1 MAFVAASILPFSSCS
16 DFLDREPITKPEAGN
31 FLTGAIQ
38 VENYINGLY
47 MTLPSFSKF
56 GLGVRSEEKN
66 SDNIIA
72 EKYDARLHGQN
83 NQFSGASDWQTG
95 YQNLRKVNYFFHNYK
110 VPEAQENEDVL
121 SLKGE
126 AYFLRAYWHF
136 DLLKK
141 FGSIPVMDAFW
152 DENATIAGLQIPAKT
167 RNEVA
172 RFILSDLV
180 EAKNLLHS
188 RGKYSGIRIN
198 KEAAMVLAM
207 NVALYEGTWEKY
219 HSSDDFASSTN
230 ESNYFLGEVINW
242 GNELFGC
249 GIDLYKTGQNP
260 GDAFAALFNS
270 KDLSGMG
277 EVLLWRKYSSD
288 EGVFHDVNGNLKAGV
303 VDSEGAAGITQSL
316 VDNYLS
322 NLKIHFRK
330 EAGADEIV
338 DDIER
343 RISELFAEKLSAG
356 SQVITIADV
365 EEVIAR
371 MGKPEDMEA
380 EGESASADSGSTSAG
395 GGYGA
400 GAWNSNT
407 AYGTT
412 RRRLYRNPDDK
423 MLGGVISGMAAYL
436 GWDVTLL
443 RLLLL
448 VILICGVGTL
458 IPVYIVCWLVIP
470 EARTAAEKLSMRG
483 EAVTVENI
491 GKTVT
496 DGFEKV
502 ANGVNDY
509 MRSDKPRTFLQKL
522 GDALVMIV
530 GWFLKICLVIFAIIC
545 SPVLFVFGVVFVA
558 LLFAAIAVAVGGG
571 AALISLFPMADVV
584 LPTSPLSAIVMYIAG
599 ILLVGI
605 PLVSLVWAIFSQI
618 FKWQPMNSG
627 LKWTLVI
634 LWIVS
639 AACFGICF
647 AVQGATFPELGIF
660 NF

>member
-1 MAFVAASILPFSSCS
+1 MKK
-16 DFLDREPITKPEAGN
+16 T
-31 FLTGAIQ
+31 LT
-38 VENYINGLY
+38 VN
-47 MTLPSFSKF
+47 
-56 GLGVRSEEKN
+56 LGGTVF
-66 SDNIIA
+66 NIDD
-72 EKYDARLHGQN
+72 DAYRL
-83 NQFSGASDWQTG
+83 
-95 YQNLRKVNYFFHNYK
+95 L
-110 VPEAQENEDVL
+110 
-121 SLKGE
+121 
-126 AYFLRAYWHF
+126 
-136 DLLKK
+136 
-141 FGSIPVMDAFW
+141 
-152 DENATIAGLQIPAKT
+152 
-167 RNEVA
+167 
-172 RFILSDLV
+172 
-180 EAKNLLHS
+180 
-188 RGKYSGIRIN
+188 
-198 KEAAMVLAM
+198 
-207 NVALYEGTWEKY
+207 
-219 HSSDDFASSTN
+219 
-230 ESNYFLGEVINW
+230 
-242 GNELFGC
+242 
-249 GIDLYKTGQNP
+249 
-260 GDAFAALFNS
+260 
-270 KDLSGMG
+270 
-277 EVLLWRKYSSD
+277 
-288 EGVFHDVNGNLKAGV
+288 
-303 VDSEGAAGITQSL
+303 
-316 VDNYLS
+316 DNYLS
-322 NLKIHFRK
+322 NLKMHFRK

-380 EGESASADSGSTSAG
+380 EGES
-395 GGYGA
+395 A

-571 AALISLFPMADVV
+571 AALISFFPMADVV

>member
-1 MAFVAASILPFSSCS
+1 MKK
-16 DFLDREPITKPEAGN
+16 T
-31 FLTGAIQ
+31 LT
-38 VENYINGLY
+38 VN
-47 MTLPSFSKF
+47 
-56 GLGVRSEEKN
+56 LGGTVF
-66 SDNIIA
+66 NIDD
-72 EKYDARLHGQN
+72 DAYRL
-83 NQFSGASDWQTG
+83 
-95 YQNLRKVNYFFHNYK
+95 L
-110 VPEAQENEDVL
+110 
-121 SLKGE
+121 
-126 AYFLRAYWHF
+126 
-136 DLLKK
+136 
-141 FGSIPVMDAFW
+141 
-152 DENATIAGLQIPAKT
+152 
-167 RNEVA
+167 
-172 RFILSDLV
+172 
-180 EAKNLLHS
+180 
-188 RGKYSGIRIN
+188 
-198 KEAAMVLAM
+198 
-207 NVALYEGTWEKY
+207 
-219 HSSDDFASSTN
+219 
-230 ESNYFLGEVINW
+230 
-242 GNELFGC
+242 
-249 GIDLYKTGQNP
+249 
-260 GDAFAALFNS
+260 
-270 KDLSGMG
+270 
-277 EVLLWRKYSSD
+277 
-288 EGVFHDVNGNLKAGV
+288 
-303 VDSEGAAGITQSL
+303 
-316 VDNYLS
+316 DNYLS

-371 MGKPEDMEA
+371 MGKPEDMET
-380 EGESASADSGSTSAG
+380 EGES
-395 GGYGA
+395 
-400 GAWNSNT
+400 SNT
-407 AYGTT
+407 AYSTT

-448 VILICGVGTL
+448 VVLICGVGTL
-458 IPVYIVCWLVIP
+458 IPVYIVCWLIIP

-522 GDALVMIV
+522 GDTLVMVV
-530 GWFLKICLVIFAIIC
+530 GWLLKICLVIFAIIC
-545 SPVLFVFGVVFVA
+545 SPILFVFGVVFVA

>member
-1 MAFVAASILPFSSCS
+1 MKK
-16 DFLDREPITKPEAGN
+16 T
-31 FLTGAIQ
+31 LT
-38 VENYINGLY
+38 VN
-47 MTLPSFSKF
+47 
-56 GLGVRSEEKN
+56 LGGTVF
-66 SDNIIA
+66 NIDD
-72 EKYDARLHGQN
+72 DAYRL
-83 NQFSGASDWQTG
+83 
-95 YQNLRKVNYFFHNYK
+95 L
-110 VPEAQENEDVL
+110 
-121 SLKGE
+121 
-126 AYFLRAYWHF
+126 
-136 DLLKK
+136 
-141 FGSIPVMDAFW
+141 
-152 DENATIAGLQIPAKT
+152 
-167 RNEVA
+167 
-172 RFILSDLV
+172 
-180 EAKNLLHS
+180 
-188 RGKYSGIRIN
+188 
-198 KEAAMVLAM
+198 
-207 NVALYEGTWEKY
+207 
-219 HSSDDFASSTN
+219 
-230 ESNYFLGEVINW
+230 
-242 GNELFGC
+242 
-249 GIDLYKTGQNP
+249 
-260 GDAFAALFNS
+260 
-270 KDLSGMG
+270 
-277 EVLLWRKYSSD
+277 
-288 EGVFHDVNGNLKAGV
+288 
-303 VDSEGAAGITQSL
+303 
-316 VDNYLS
+316 DNYLS

-356 SQVITIADV
+356 SQVITN
-365 EEVIAR
+365 
-371 MGKPEDMEA
+371 
-380 EGESASADSGSTSAG
+380 AG

-400 GAWNSNT
+400 GAWSSNT
-407 AYGTT
+407 AYSTT

-448 VILICGVGTL
+448 VVLICGVGTL
-458 IPVYIVCWLVIP
+458 IPVYIVCWLIIP

-522 GDALVMIV
+522 GDTLVMVV
-530 GWFLKICLVIFAIIC
+530 GWLLKICLVIFAIIC
-545 SPVLFVFGVVFVA
+545 SPILFVFGVVFVA